1 MKKVPIMVILSLIL
15 PALIGC
21 SLWSGLTDPDGS
33 LSPQAQ
39 NDQPDS
45 TPEIMA
51 DTVFSGYAFID
62 QNGNELLDDADSPL
76 QGAQFTLAGFSS
88 LTDSNGY
95 AMVLIPGEWDQPV
108 SARMIAPEG
117 SSYSLIGPA
126 EETLQNGKMNRAN
139 FLFAPESEAQN
150 PITATK
156 TAVQVDLI
164 YCTTDD
170 GIELTMDMYRPQVGK
185 APYPVV
191 IYVHGG
197 GWSSGDKSD
206 GVGLI
211 FKQELTRRGYIF
223 VSINYRLAPKYSF
236 PDPIEDVKCAV
247 RHLRDHA
254 AEYNLDPTRV
264 GAIGG
269 SAGGHLVALLGT
281 TDAEA
286 GWDVGQYS
294 EQSSRVQAVV
304 DLYGPADLLKMFSGS
319 SRSLMLKTFNA
330 SNGDDPILSTYS
342 PVTYVSADDPPF
354 LIMHGDKDQ
363 VVSLEQSEILYERLK
378 QAGVPV
384 KLVVVKN
391 AGHSFKP
398 VEGEIDPNFPE
409 LFKMVGDF
417 FDQYLK

>member
-1 MKKVPIMVILSLIL
+1 MRKVSIMAIYALIL

-21 SLWSGLTDPDGS
+21 SLWSGLTDPDS
-33 LSPQAQ
+33 SPSPPVENLQSG
-39 NDQPDS
+39 S
-45 TPEIMA
+45 TPEILA

-62 QNGNELLDDADSPL
+62 QNGNDLLDDGDSPL
-76 QGAQFTLAGFSS
+76 QGAQFTLAGFRSQ
-88 LTDSNGY
+88 TDSNGF

-108 SARMIAPEG
+108 SAQMTAPEG
-117 SSYSLIGPA
+117 SNFTLIGPA
-126 EETLQNGKMNRAN
+126 EQILQNGKKNRAD

-150 PITATK
+150 PIAATK
-156 TAVQVDLI
+156 TAVQVDLT
-164 YCTTDD
+164 YCTADD
-170 GIELTMDMYRPQVGK
+170 GTDLTMDIYRPRSGK

-191 IYVHGG
+191 MYVHGG

-211 FKQELTRRGYIF
+211 FKQELTRRGYVF

-236 PDPIEDVKCAV
+236 PDPIEDVKCAI
-247 RHLRDHA
+247 RHLRAHA

-281 TDAEA
+281 SDAEA
-286 GWDVGQYS
+286 GWDEGQYS
-294 EQSSRVQAVV
+294 EKSSRVQAVV
-304 DLYGPADLLKMFSGS
+304 DLYGPADLLEMFSGS

-330 SNGDDPILSTYS
+330 SNGDDPVLATYS

-354 LIMHGDKDQ
+354 LIMHGDKDE
-363 VVSLEQSEILYERLK
+363 VVLLEQSEILYERLK

-391 AGHSFKP
+391 AGHSFQP
-398 VEGEIDPNFPE
+398 VDGEIEPSFPE

>member
-21 SLWSGLTDPDGS
+21 SLWSGLTDSDGS

-45 TPEIMA
+45 TPEILEA
-51 DTVFSGYAFID
+51 TVFSESTAIPL
-62 QNGNELLDDADSPL
+62 EPSPDA
-76 QGAQFTLAGFSS
+76 
-88 LTDSNGY
+88 
-95 AMVLIPGEWDQPV
+95 
-108 SARMIAPEG
+108 
-117 SSYSLIGPA
+117 
-126 EETLQNGKMNRAN
+126 K
-139 FLFAPESEAQN
+139 ES
-150 PITATK
+150 I
-156 TAVQVDLI
+156 QVDLI